1 MIYRNAHLIS
11 PGLEIED
18 GFLEVEEGIII
29 AIGPMPKCPSGESKD
44 IEGKML
50 LPGFIDI
57 HAHGADGADVCDT
70 SVESLQHIAERKLQE
85 GVTTWL
91 PTTLT
96 LAEDRLVEVVSTVAE
111 WAPSAPL
118 SVPGIHLEGP
128 FINAEQAGAQNL
140 EYVRLPSGDE
150 LRRLHGIFPA
160 KLLSL
165 APDVDGAVALVRTA
179 TELGVRTSAAHSK
192 ATHAELRAAM
202 DAGLTHLTHFGNA
215 MTPLHH
221 RELGMIGGGLLEDDL
236 MLEVIGDGVHL
247 SDDFL
252 RLLLKVVPI
261 ERLILI
267 TDSVAASWQDDG
279 EFDFAGLA
287 VTIRDGVARL
297 ADGTLA
303 GSALKFNEGFQRM
316 AELSGRPLSELI
328 AITGLNQARS
338 LGLHDRGE
346 LVIGKRAD
354 LVVLDSDF
362 EVVPFF

>member
-1 MIYRNAHLIS
+1 MIYFNAHLIS
-11 PGLEIED
+11 PGFEIED
-18 GFLEVEEGIII
+18 GFLEVKDGLIL
-29 AIGPMPKCPSGESKD
+29 ALGPMSECPSGVSENL
-44 IEGKML
+44 EGKML

-57 HAHGADGADVCDT
+57 HAHGADCADVCDA

-96 LAEDRLVEVVSTVAE
+96 FAEDRLVEVVSTVAE

-118 SVPGIHLEGP
+118 SVPGVHLEGP
-128 FINAEQAGAQNL
+128 FINAEQAGAQNP
-140 EYVRLPSGDE
+140 EFVRLPNGDE
-150 LRRLHGIFPA
+150 LRRLHEIFPA

-165 APDVDGAVALVRTA
+165 APEMDGAVGLVRTA
-179 TELGVRTSAAHSK
+179 TELGIRTSAAHSK

-202 DAGLTHLTHFGNA
+202 GAGLMHLTHFGNA

-221 RELGMIGGGLLEDDL
+221 RELGMVGAGLLEDDL

-279 EFDFAGLA
+279 EFDFAGLT

-297 ADGTLA
+297 SDGTLA
-303 GSALKFNEGFQRM
+303 GSALKFNEGFKRM
-316 AELSGRPLSELI
+316 AELSGLPLSELV
-328 AITGLNQARS
+328 TVTSLNQARS
-338 LGLHDRGE
+338 LGLDDRGE
-346 LVIGKRAD
+346 LAVGKRAD
-354 LVVLDSDF
+354 LVVLDSNF
-362 EVVPFF
+362 EVMPLL

>member
-1 MIYRNAHLIS
+1 MIYSNANLIS
-11 PGLEIED
+11 PGFEIED
-18 GFLEVEEGIII
+18 GFLVVEDGFISNL
-29 AIGPMPKCPSGESKD
+29 GPMSECPSGASKSL
-44 IEGKML
+44 EGKML

-57 HAHGADGADVCDT
+57 HAHGADGADVCDA
-70 SVESLQHIAERKLQE
+70 SLESLQHIAERKLQE

-96 LAEDRLVEVVSTVAE
+96 LAEDYLMEVVLTVE
-111 WAPSAPL
+111 KWSPSAPL
-118 SVPGIHLEGP
+118 SIPGVHLEGP
-128 FINAEQAGAQNL
+128 FINAEEAGAQNP
-140 EYVRLPSGDE
+140 EFVRLPNGDE
-150 LRRLHGIFPA
+150 LRRLHEIFPA

-165 APDVDGAVALVRTA
+165 APDMDGAVGLVRTA
-179 TELGVRTSAAHSK
+179 TELGIRTSAAHSK

-202 DAGLTHLTHFGNA
+202 LAGLTHLTHFGNA

-221 RELGMIGGGLLEDDL
+221 RELGMIGAGLLEDDL
-236 MLEVIGDGVHL
+236 MLEVVGDGVHL

-287 VTIRDGVARL
+287 VTIRNGVARL

-303 GSALKFNEGFQRM
+303 GSALKFNEGFKRM
-316 AELSGRPLSELI
+316 AELSGLPLSELV
-328 AITGLNQARS
+328 AMTSLNQARS

-346 LVIGKRAD
+346 LVMGKRAD
-354 LVVLDSDF
+354 LVVLDSGF
-362 EVVPFF
+362 EVVPLF